1 MEDVHGA
8 GRSRFHL
15 MKKPRSIHDY
25 KEWFQV
31 LDGTERSQAAI
42 MKLEP
47 GKASGDEAEA
57 HEGSD
62 QILLVT
68 EGEVE
73 GEIEGDTFLVRAG
86 EFILI
91 PAGTK
96 HRFVNRGDVP
106 ALTFNVYAPPVY
118 PDE

>member
-1 MEDVHGA
+1 
-8 GRSRFHL
+8 
-15 MKKPRSIHDY
+15 
-25 KEWFQV
+25 
-31 LDGTERSQAAI
+31 
-42 MKLEP
+42 MKLGP

-68 EGEVE
+68 QGEVE
-73 GEIEGDTFLVRAG
+73 GEIEGEIVTICAG

-118 PDE
+118 PEE